1 MARRPQPAL
10 RLAQHSARQARAPT
24 SSSKLLLPSKTS
36 SRADVPHLLETP
48 RTSYL
53 LPSYTLRLQLLK
65 NGRKTFHHLKR
76 GYLALFFPVK
86 KSENKGVERDGEY
99 EEVS

>member
-10 RLAQHSARQARAPT
+10 LLAQHSARQARAPT
-24 SSSKLLLPSKTS
+24 SSSKLLLPSKAS

-53 LPSYTLRLQLLK
+53 LPSYTLWLQLLK
-65 NGRKTFHHLKR
+65 NGGKTFHHLKR
-76 GYLALFFPVK
+76 DYLALFFLLRKVK
-86 KSENKGVERDGEY
+86 MKGLSGTGSARK
-99 EEVS
+99 